1 MATTVLQVRI
11 DENLKNEA
19 QVLFDNL
26 GLDIPTAIRIFL
38 KKAVNE
44 KGIPFDLKD
53 KEKIE
58 KIEFQ
63 NEEMSD
69 GLKAFMKLREEA
81 QRNGTAGMSLK
92 EINAEIKA
100 ARAERHA
107 REAKQTRTRKKAS

>member
-19 QVLFDNL
+19 QALFDNL

-53 KEKIE
+53 KE
-58 KIEFQ
+58 
-63 NEEMSD
+63 MSS
-69 GLKAFMKLREEA
+69 GLAALYAINEEA

-100 ARAERHA
+100 ARAEHH
-107 REAKQTRTRKKAS
+107 TR